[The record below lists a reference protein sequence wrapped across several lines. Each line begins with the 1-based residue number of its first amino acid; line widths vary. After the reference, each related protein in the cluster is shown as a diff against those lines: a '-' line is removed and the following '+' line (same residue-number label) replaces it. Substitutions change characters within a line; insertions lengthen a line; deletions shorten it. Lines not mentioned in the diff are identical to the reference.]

1 MMREVLQGRE
11 QHLPPAMGVSL
22 SCLFHSQWSWA
33 MHESEVSAISLT
45 EKEAFETNWLR
56 PW

>member
-1 MMREVLQGRE
+1 MREVLQGRE